1 MKWNT
6 FACGGAVA
14 VSALLLIGCTS
25 PNPKKDSD
33 RQTLASSS
41 AASLNGF
48 TNDDPSLKPLLDKA
62 VGYAVFPDVGK
73 AGFIAGASYG
83 KGEVYGHYA
92 GHFRPPGRRADV
104 RRVARIHA
112 AAGAERL
119 QERRIQARGE
129 RVGRRD
135 QVRRG
140 GHSGHQQRHYRIR
153 AHQGRT
159 DGRSVDRRPAIPVHP
174 GRPGSYPAVGRL
186 SGCTQALARG
196 DREARPCQSSSP

>member
-41 AASLNGF
+41 AAALSGF

-83 KGEVYGHYA
+83 KGEVYEGGKMIGYA
-92 GHFRPPGRRADV
+92 DITQGTFGLQAGAQTFDELLVFMRPQELNDFKSGEFKLAGNV
-104 RRVARIHA
+104 SAVAIKSG
-112 AAGAERL
+112 AAGTADTSKGIIAFVRTKGGLMAE
-119 QERRIQARGE
+119 AS
-129 RVGRRD
+129 VGGQRFRFTPAGPATT
-135 QVRRG
+135 QPSG
-140 GHSGHQQRHYRIR
+140 G
-153 AHQGRT
+153 
-159 DGRSVDRRPAIPVHP
+159 
-174 GRPGSYPAVGRL
+174 
-186 SGCTQALARG
+186 
-196 DREARPCQSSSP
+196 

>member
-83 KGEVYGHYA
+83 KGEVYEGGKMIGYA
-92 GHFRPPGRRADV
+92 DITQGTFGLQAGAQTFDELLVFMRPQELNDFKSGEFKLAGNV
-104 RRVARIHA
+104 SAVAIKSG
-112 AAGAERL
+112 AAGTADTSKGIIAFVRTKGGLMAEAS
-119 QERRIQARGE
+119 I
-129 RVGRRD
+129 
-135 QVRRG
+135 G
-140 GHSGHQQRHYRIR
+140 GQRFRFTPAGPAATQPSG
-153 AHQGRT
+153 G
-159 DGRSVDRRPAIPVHP
+159 
-174 GRPGSYPAVGRL
+174 
-186 SGCTQALARG
+186 
-196 DREARPCQSSSP
+196 